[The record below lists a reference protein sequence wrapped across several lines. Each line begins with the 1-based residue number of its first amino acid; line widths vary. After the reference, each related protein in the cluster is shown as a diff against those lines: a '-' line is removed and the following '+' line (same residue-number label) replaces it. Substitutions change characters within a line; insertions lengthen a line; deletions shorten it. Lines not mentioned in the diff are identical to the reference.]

1 MQRNVR
7 NGQKVFRFGKKQN
20 SAQLFARL
28 PKVRNYD
35 LAECF
40 LVMKVT
46 RRSIP
51 PYVCLVI
58 MIIRCY
64 APSLRGVAFLGAA
77 TPPTHSPAA
86 AAYIRVLRDDRTDR
100 IESRMIDLNPVTKT
114 KTKHACVPPTHHSP
128 VTGSRSGGPWPSW
141 SGPPSLPR
149 IASDRSRRVSHHL
162 SGKTERRLGQ
172 RTDV

>member
-1 MQRNVR
+1 
-7 NGQKVFRFGKKQN
+7 
-20 SAQLFARL
+20 
-28 PKVRNYD
+28 
-35 LAECF
+35 
-40 LVMKVT
+40 
-46 RRSIP
+46 
-51 PYVCLVI
+51 

-100 IESRMIDLNPVTKT
+100 IESRMNDLDPVTKT
-114 KTKHACVPPTHHSP
+114 KPNMHVSHPLIP

-141 SGPPSLPR
+141 PGPPSLPR

-172 RTDV
+172 RTEVCDGWRNVFMYSRRGPGCGPTRVGDSPSPPFCGAAFSSVARISAMLLNLPCGG